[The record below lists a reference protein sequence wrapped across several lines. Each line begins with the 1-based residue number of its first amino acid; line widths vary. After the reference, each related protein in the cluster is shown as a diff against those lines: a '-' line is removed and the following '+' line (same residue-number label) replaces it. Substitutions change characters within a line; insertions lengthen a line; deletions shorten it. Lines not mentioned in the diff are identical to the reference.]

1 MEERK
6 SKSQS
11 ATGKADPAR
20 QRAVEEI
27 ARRHLFIETLERRH
41 RDALDF
47 HQVAVWTVE
56 SALQAAYD
64 AGRAS
69 VRGEH

>member
-1 MEERK
+1 MEKLK
-6 SKSQS
+6 SR
-11 ATGKADPAR
+11 AEKADAAR

-27 ARRHLFIETLERRH
+27 ARRHLFIETLARRH

-47 HQVAVWTVE
+47 HQVAEWAVE
-56 SALQAAYD
+56 AALVAAYE

-69 VRGEH
+69 VRGGHR